1 MSWIS
6 SETSAVEPNVG
17 FDGAALAPRSTARIQ
32 TIVRRITT
40 LLASA
45 VGDEAASAMCGL
57 GSVRKIAVGT
67 SIGWRPTAWPVYA
80 GRERYLGTVARRDR
94 GPPTSGNSAS
104 RRTD

>member
-6 SETSAVEPNVG
+6 SETSAVEPNAG

-57 GSVRKIAVGT
+57 GIVRKIAVGT
-67 SIGWRPTAWPVYA
+67 SIGWKPTPWPVYA
-80 GRERYLGTVARRDR
+80 GRYRDLGTVARAKLAK
-94 GPPTSGNSAS
+94 GLAS
-104 RRTD
+104 TL